1 MKRSKLCTLVL
12 DLGLAW
18 GLALGLAPAG
28 ATTISLDPHPAA
40 VQVGDSVEWQVHIT
54 GAADL
59 YAFQFDVMFDPLRLR
74 AQEVLEGDFLSADGA
89 ATFFLPGDIDNTAGT
104 VSFTA
109 NTLLGPGPGVT
120 GDGLLVRLLFQA
132 IGAGPSELQFGDVVL
147 LDSALTQFDADTSSS
162 AIDISAPIS
171 VPEPGS
177 ALLFALGLVALSAG
191 PRRRMHPSGGGR

>member
-1 MKRSKLCTLVL
+1 MMKRSKLCTLGLAV
-12 DLGLAW
+12 GLAW

-40 VQVGDSVEWQVHIT
+40 VQVGDSFEWQVHIT
-54 GAADL
+54 DAADL
-59 YAFQFDVMFDPLRLR
+59 YAFQFDVMFDPLRVQ

-89 ATFFLPGDIDNTAGT
+89 ATFFLPGAIDNTAGT

-147 LDSALTQFDADTSSS
+147 LDSALTQFDVVATGG
-162 AIDISAPIS
+162 AIDVSAQAS
-171 VPEPGS
+171 VPEPAS
-177 ALLFALGLVALSAG
+177 ALLIAGGLAVLTAG
-191 PRRRMHPSGGGR
+191 ARRRRRPSKG